1 LQLQKIIR
9 RFRLPALFCALAV
22 LLCEL
27 LSRPYVNMGIAD
39 DWSYIRT
46 AQILAATGH
55 IVYNGWATA
64 MLGWQ
69 LYLAVAFIKLFGF
82 SFTAVRMSTVLVAM
96 ALAFVLQ
103 RTLVRSNIS
112 ERNATIGTLAFVL
125 SPLYLVLS
133 VTFMSDITGL
143 FAIVVCLY
151 GCIRALQSATDRAAI
166 AWLCFAVATNALCGT
181 SRQISWLGI
190 LVMVPSTL
198 WLLRARRRVFIA
210 GAAATLAGAL
220 FIVGC
225 MHWFSL
231 QPYSIPEHV
240 LVSLISVPRLIRQT
254 FDAALDLPFLL
265 LPLMVLFLP
274 DLRKIRPTIL
284 AILSAFLLGYL
295 FLAVYP
301 SHLRGSLS
309 MVPGPG
315 TVGEWVN
322 TVATFAF
329 PILKGSAP
337 AFVPR
342 GMQAF
347 LTLLTVASLLGLLV
361 SLSRSLRTLRAN
373 VPSPT
378 LTPSLS
384 WTQFGV
390 LLTPFL
396 VAYMLLLGPRAA
408 TLGLHDRYFLAPLL
422 AALICLV
429 RYTQESIQDSHKQ
442 SDLRPPLISLL
453 LIAVMAIYSIAAT
466 HDMFSLYRARVAL
479 AAELNANHVPDT
491 SVDNGWEYNF
501 AVELQRAG
509 FLNDPRI
516 EVPAHAYAPRPP
528 LSPATCR
535 STNLDYTPHI
545 QPLYGASFTPNA
557 CYGLA
562 PFAPVHYSRWPYST
576 PGTLYVVRYLPPSKP
591 SR

>member
-1 LQLQKIIR
+1 MQLIR
-9 RFRLPALFCALAV
+9 RLRIPALFCALAV
-22 LLCEL
+22 LVCEL

-46 AQILAATGH
+46 AQTLASTGH

-96 ALAFVLQ
+96 AMAFLLQ

-125 SPLYLVLS
+125 SPLYLMLS

-143 FAIVVCLY
+143 FAVVVCLY

-166 AWLCFAVATNALCGT
+166 AWLCSAVVTNALCGT

-220 FIVGC
+220 FIFGC

-240 LVSLISVPRLIRQT
+240 LVGLISVSRLIQQS
-254 FDAALDLPFLL
+254 FDTGLDLPFLL
-265 LPLMVLFLP
+265 LPLMVMFLP
-274 DLRKIRPTIL
+274 DLRKVRPSVL
-284 AILSAFLLGYL
+284 AILSALLLAYL

-315 TVGEWVN
+315 SVGEWVN
-322 TVATFAF
+322 PAATFAF
-329 PILKGSAP
+329 PILQGSAV

-361 SLSRSLRTLRAN
+361 SLSRSRRTLRAA

-378 LTPSLS
+378 LTPSWMQL
-384 WTQFGV
+384 GI

-396 VAYMLLLGPRAA
+396 IAYVILLIPRAA

-422 AALICLV
+422 VALICLV

-442 SDLRPPLISLL
+442 SDLRLPLISLL
-453 LIAVMAIYSIAAT
+453 LIAMMAIYSIATT

-479 AAELNANHVPDT
+479 AAELNANNVPDT

-528 LSPATCR
+528 LAPGTC
-535 STNLDYTPHI
+535 SKINLDYTPHI
-545 QPLYGASFTPNA
+545 QPLYGVSFKPDA
-557 CYGLA
+557 CYGPA
-562 PFAPVHYSRWPYST
+562 PFAPMHYSRWPYRT
-576 PGTLYVVRYLPPSKP
+576 PGTLYVVRYLPPTKP
-591 SR
+591 